1 MELEIEELNRMIKR
15 CTKCIL
21 SKTRI
26 HAICGEGNPNAKLML
41 IAQAPGIEEDKE
53 GRMFIGPSGKV
64 LDKLLEQS
72 QIERNKL
79 YMTNLV
85 KCILPKYRKPK
96 QEEIERC
103 GQYLDNEIELVD
115 PTLIVPLGHYST
127 KYVFKKYGLSLPSKQ
142 EFYTVYGNLF
152 LAYDQKILPLQHP
165 AAVLHNPSIKDVM
178 VTNYSKLYVLST
190 ECKWYPVCPMK
201 LFYENGLL
209 ESKWI
214 ELYCKGDWESCVRYH
229 LEESG
234 ESHPDWMLPDGTIDE
249 KLHMKEAVT

>member
-21 SKTRI
+21 SKTRT
-26 HAICGEGNPNAKLML
+26 HAICGQGKPNAKLML
-41 IAQAPGIEEDKE
+41 IAQAPGIEENKE
-53 GRMFIGPSGKV
+53 GRMFIGPSGKI

-72 QIERNKL
+72 QIDRNKL

-103 GQYLDNEIELVD
+103 SPYLDNEIELVD
-115 PTLIVPLGHYST
+115 PTVIVPLGHYST
-127 KYVFKKYGLSLPSKQ
+127 KYIFKKYGLSLPSKQ
-142 EFYTVYGNLF
+142 ELYTVYGNLF
-152 LAYDQKILPLQHP
+152 LAYNQKILPLQHP
-165 AAVLHNPSIKDVM
+165 AAVLHNPSLKNVM
-178 VTNYSKLYVLST
+178 VTNYRKLHVLST

-209 ESKWI
+209 EGEWI

-249 KLHMKEAVT
+249 KMHMRETVT